1 MSFFKKAVDLLKRTF
16 SSFSDDNALKM
27 SASLSY
33 YTIFSMAPMLIVIIS
48 VGSLVFGEEAV
59 TGQVVGQ
66 IRSMVGAEAARQV
79 QDVLKKAALSGK
91 SGMALALG
99 IGTLILGASGVFAE
113 MQDSINRIW
122 SLKVKPKSGWLKI
135 ILTRLLSFS
144 MVISLGFMLLV
155 SLALNAFLGI
165 FSNKLEQYF
174 SDWTVYLFY
183 IINNAVVLLFITAV
197 FVLIF
202 KVLPDARIRF
212 KDALIGACFTA
223 VLFMIGKFLIGYYI
237 GQSDLSSVY
246 GSAGYVLIMLTWVYY
261 TSAILFFGAEF
272 TKEYAKKYGGG
283 VRPDDDAVIVYEQ
296 EVRPGQKN
304 RDPRQQNQAGA

>member
-202 KVLPDARIRF
+202 KVLPDARIRC